1 MELLVVWLRWLAQ
14 GHDGVDEARA
24 ATTQARAV
32 SARLVAVGGD
42 VRAQISG
49 TVVATFDPADA
60 LDAIDALLDLCDE
73 ADRGESPVRMA
84 FGVALGFVDVEGGSL
99 VGAAVDHAQ
108 ALAARARDGEV
119 VLDRTARER
128 NAHGLLFAREVTTS
142 PSGARGFTI
151 DRAHPRRAACHDA
164 LGSLLPAP
172 IAPSQG
178 PLAEALARAA
188 AEPRPPRVLLSGSFA
203 AGGRAIVRALARGRE
218 SVLLL
223 DLAGVP
229 GGLDPLGSLGG
240 ALRLAESA
248 WTGLPPA
255 LTGPLRALAAGHI
268 VPRADAEA
276 ALAGLIAAQAAAGR
290 RVWFLLDPV
299 SALDP
304 SSVALV
310 ALVSARADAPALVIA
325 RLPEGTAPPRAL
337 AEGAP
342 ALALALPTLSP
353 ADALVVAGGVLGAD
367 AEPSL
372 VRRLALL
379 GGETTAG
386 LLEAAYA
393 LAATGDVVRRG
404 NRLTWRRAP
413 RAASGAAPL
422 QSLVSER
429 LALLD
434 EDAQRTLEVLC
445 VLAEAAPAA
454 VARRVAARDGLD
466 AERFTRSLDILRAER
481 LWAPPPE
488 PAQPGFVVRSVV
500 LEAIPPARLVEL
512 HRLCA
517 EALRAHA
524 DADEQVFFLG
534 SVASH
539 LAEAGLP
546 EDAASTL
553 LQAAGRARGA
563 GLERAALRLAAAA
576 VRVDPRDE
584 TRRAAATFA
593 SDRGPDTG
601 VVADPNPAAAQPHE
615 TSTGTPA
622 PTESL
627 DTANRAVRAIIAR
640 DFDAVERVVEAALA
654 AGGPPAAAE
663 RIRAVAQ
670 LARGDAGRAL
680 RTLRRQ
686 QGAGPGGQSES
697 TRAMLALA
705 LVLAGSGEPVGAVRA
720 AVAALA
726 SARRR
731 GDASGEEAALRT
743 LARCYRA
750 LGRTRDAERFE
761 SRA

>member
-1 MELLVVWLRWLAQ
+1 VELLVVWLRWLAQ
-14 GHDGVDEARA
+14 GHDGVEEARA

-60 LDAIDALLDLCDE
+60 IDALDALLDLCDE
-73 ADRGESPVRMA
+73 ADRGESPVRLA
-84 FGVALGFVDVEGGSL
+84 FGVALGVVDVEAGSL

-119 VLDRTARER
+119 VLDRAARER

-164 LGSLLPAP
+164 LGSLQPAP
-172 IAPSQG
+172 IAPSQRA
-178 PLAEALARAA
+178 LAEAITRAA
-188 AEPRPPRVLLSGSFA
+188 AEPRPPRVLLGGSFA
-203 AGGRAIVRALARGRE
+203 AGARAIVSALAREGE
-218 SVLLL
+218 SSLLL

-248 WTGLPPA
+248 WTHLPPA
-255 LTGPLRALAAGHI
+255 LAGPLRALAAGHI

-310 ALVSARADAPALVIA
+310 ALVSARADTPALVIA

-342 ALALALPTLSP
+342 VLTLALPPLTP
-353 ADALVVAGGVLGAD
+353 TDALVIAGGILGAD

-372 VRRLALL
+372 TRRLALL

-386 LLEAAYA
+386 LLEAACA

-404 NRLTWRRAP
+404 ERLTWRRAP

-434 EDAQRTLEVLC
+434 EDAQRALEVLC

-454 VARRVAARDGLD
+454 VTRRVAAQDGLD

-500 LEAIPPARLVEL
+500 LEAIPPARLAEL

-553 LQAAGRARGA
+553 LRAAARARGA
-563 GLERAALRLAAAA
+563 ALERAALRLAAAA

-584 TRRAAATFA
+584 TRRTAATFA

-615 TSTGTPA
+615 TSAGTTA

-686 QGAGPGGQSES
+686 QDAGPGGQAES

-731 GDASGEEAALRT
+731 GDTSGEEAALRT

>member
-14 GHDGVDEARA
+14 GHDGVEEARA
-24 ATTQARAV
+24 ATAQARAV
-32 SARLVAVGGD
+32 AARLVAVGGD

-84 FGVALGFVDVEGGSL
+84 FGVALGCVDVDGGSL

-119 VLDRTARER
+119 VLDRGARER
-128 NAHGLLFAREVTTS
+128 NAHGLLFAREVSTS
-142 PSGARGFTI
+142 PSGARGFTL

-164 LGSLLPAP
+164 LSRLQPAP
-172 IAPSQG
+172 IAPPQR
-178 PLAEALARAA
+178 PLAEALERAA
-188 AEPRPPRVLLSGSFA
+188 AEPRPPRVLLGGSFA
-203 AGGRAIVRALARGRE
+203 AGARTLVTALARTAE

-229 GGLDPLGSLGG
+229 GGLDPLGSLGA

-248 WTGLPPA
+248 WTGLAPA
-255 LTGPLRALAAGHI
+255 LTAPLRALAAGHI
-268 VPRADAEA
+268 VPRAEAEA
-276 ALAGLIAAQAAAGR
+276 ALAGLIAAQASEGR

-299 SALDP
+299 TALDP

-310 ALVSARADAPALVIA
+310 ALVSARADSPALVIA

-337 AEGAP
+337 AEGATVIALSLP
-342 ALALALPTLSP
+342 ALTP
-353 ADALVVAGGVLGAD
+353 ADALVVAGGILGAD

-372 VRRLALL
+372 TRRLALL
-379 GGETTAG
+379 GGETPAG
-386 LLEAAYA
+386 LLEAACA
-393 LAATGDVVRRG
+393 LAATGDVVRRDE
-404 NRLTWRRAP
+404 RLTWRRAP
-413 RAASGAAPL
+413 RAASGPAPL

-454 VARRVAARDGLD
+454 IARHVAALDGLD
-466 AERFTRSLDILRAER
+466 AERFARGLGTLRSER

-500 LEAIPPARLVEL
+500 LEGLPPARLAEL
-512 HRLCA
+512 HRLSA
-517 EALRAHA
+517 RALRAYA
-524 DADEQVFFLG
+524 DTDEQVFFLG

-539 LAEAGLP
+539 LAEAGLA
-546 EDAASTL
+546 EDAAATL
-553 LQAAGRARGA
+553 LRGAARARGA
-563 GLERAALRLAAAA
+563 GLERASLRLAAAA

-584 TRRAAATFA
+584 TRRAAASFA
-593 SDRGPDTG
+593 SERGPDTG
-601 VVADPNPAAAQPHE
+601 VVAEPEAHAGASLE
-615 TSTGTPA
+615 TSAGTPA

-686 QGAGPGGQSES
+686 HGAGPGGQAES

-705 LVLAGSGEPVGAVRA
+705 LVLAGSGDPVGAVRA
-720 AVAALA
+720 AIAALA
-726 SARRR
+726 NARRR
-731 GDASGEEAALRT
+731 GDTNGEQAALRT

-750 LGRTRDAERFE
+750 LGRARDAERFE
-761 SRA
+761 NRA